1 MISILI
7 PTGSGTGYSA
17 CACFQLKIDALLHLY
32 STGLLAQRFGLSDD
46 SSFENVRR
54 EALLLATQCGDNY
67 LAVYN
72 TAMAF
77 AGEFQSPN

>member
-1 MISILI
+1 MIQS
-7 PTGSGTGYSA
+7 GSSTGYSA

-32 STGLLAQRFGLSDD
+32 STGLLAQRFGLFDD
-46 SSFENVRR
+46 SSFEHVRR

-72 TAMAF
+72 TAVGF
-77 AGEFQSPN
+77 AGEFQSPL

>member
-1 MISILI
+1 MHVI
-7 PTGSGTGYSA
+7 
-17 CACFQLKIDALLHLY
+17 QLKIDSLLHLY
-32 STGLLAQRFGLSDD
+32 STGLLAQRFGLSDDD

-77 AGEFQSPN
+77 AGEFQSPL

>member
-1 MISILI
+1 
-7 PTGSGTGYSA
+7 
-17 CACFQLKIDALLHLY
+17 
-32 STGLLAQRFGLSDD
+32 LAQRFGLSDD

-77 AGEFQSPN
+77 AGEFQSQL